1 MNFQVLGAQTPWAR
15 ILKDFKG
22 FEAPR
27 LTQIE
32 IWKEFIK
39 VFGDFRSLPE
49 APRVLS
55 LLISLNFFVF
65 HEFPGFLLKITFDF
79 GTPFFFTF

>member
-1 MNFQVLGAQTPWAR
+1 MFFGRDFPGFGRPDTPGKDSKGFD
-15 ILKDFKG
+15 KDFKG
-22 FEAPR
+22 FER
-27 LTQIE
+27 LRLARIE

-55 LLISLNFFVF
+55 LLISLISHDF
-65 HEFPGFLLKITFDF
+65 H
-79 GTPFFFTF
+79 

>member
-1 MNFQVLGAQTPWAR
+1 MVIFSIFQRPASPPEAPGAQGSGSPDTPGKDFEGFD
-15 ILKDFKG
+15 KDFKG
-22 FEAPR
+22 FERPR
-27 LTQIE
+27 LARIE

-55 LLISLNFFVF
+55 LLISLIS
-65 HEFPGFLLKITFDF
+65 HDF
-79 GTPFFFTF
+79 Y